1 MKEKKKEPWRYVVA
15 AIAVIY
21 IIYMWVEKDLVS
33 VYGNL
38 PSDQMLPMVVT
49 SVVVTLVKVAG
60 LAVVVFLVKWLIG
73 KFKK

>member
-1 MKEKKKEPWRYVVA
+1 MKKEPWRYVVA

-38 PSDQMLPMVVT
+38 PPEQILPMAVT
-49 SVVVTLVKVAG
+49 SVAVTLVKVVLLAG
-60 LAVVVFLVKWLIG
+60 AILLAKWLIG